1 MKEHGKWKLVEMA
14 RPLNLMMEQEEKVEG
29 LKESALVLTILSAGE
44 HGAGDLGFEVLEPFK
59 ERERPREGLS
69 EFGIPVAER
78 KEERIQEEIER
89 QQRYEQD
96 PTAQTRM
103 KLR

>member
-1 MKEHGKWKLVEMA
+1 MA

-44 HGAGDLGFEVLEPFK
+44 HGAGDLGFEVL
-59 ERERPREGLS
+59 ERPREGLS